1 MNWFGS
7 KSEAKPVDVKPVDVK
22 LKSLKEV
29 CEETLGS
36 QINDNLLEVCKH
48 EDINLYDRMI
58 EKRQI
63 YLERLKNYKNSIKN
77 LPISGGRKKTSHR
90 KTQKKSYRKSVRKLH
105 KKRAVNKKKII
116 TTTKVNRH
124 KN

>member
-22 LKSLKEV
+22 VKSLKEV

-36 QINDNLLEVCKH
+36 QINDNLLEVCKR
-48 EDINLYDRMI
+48 EDINLFNSMV
-58 EKRQI
+58 EKRDQ
-63 YLERLKNYKNSIKN
+63 YLKRLENYKNSIKD
-77 LPISGGRKKTSHR
+77 LPISGGRKKASHR

-105 KKRAVNKKKII
+105 KKRVVNKKKSSQRR
-116 TTTKVNRH
+116 K
-124 KN
+124 